1 MFKYFL
7 LLFSPGLLIAQKKMD
22 PKLTE
27 VWEPIPE
34 VVVPGSQGI
43 PPSDAIILF
52 DGTSLSKWTNAP
64 TGGPAGWTINSD
76 GSMTVKPDGGIQTK
90 DEFGSVQFHIEWKLS
105 LIHI

>member
-7 LLFSPGLLIAQKKMD
+7 LLFGTGLLLAQKKID

-34 VVVPGSQGI
+34 VVTPGEERM
-43 PPSDAIILF
+43 PPNDAIILF

-76 GSMTVKPDGGIQTK
+76 GSMSMN
-90 DEFGSVQFHIEWKLS
+90 FS
-105 LIHI
+105 